1 MIIGVDIGGTKTLIG
16 VFDENGTV
24 TSQVRFE
31 TPQDYQ
37 EFLSAFKLNFEGL
50 HLLEKAEFCAV
61 AVPGSINRKQGIA
74 ITFGNLPW
82 RNVAVQGDLTSIVGC
97 PTKIENDAN
106 LAGLSETLSRT
117 PVPEKVLYVT
127 ISTGI
132 GTGVIDD
139 GVIDETLEDS
149 EGGNMLLPYGGELQ
163 IWEKFG
169 SGKAIVAAYGKP
181 ASDINDPTIWA
192 EIVERWWLGFVE
204 LCSVIEPDLI
214 VIGGGVG
221 SHFTKYGELLLS
233 RITEKIPP
241 IVRQPKIEQALHA
254 EQAALL
260 GAYYFARQQLEK

>member
-16 VFDENGTV
+16 VFDEAGTV

-31 TPQDYQ
+31 TPKDYQ
-37 EFLSAFKLNFEGL
+37 EFLSAFRQNFEGL
-50 HLLEKAEFCAV
+50 GLPEKAEFCAM
-61 AVPGSINRKQGIA
+61 AVPSSIDRKQGVA

-82 RNVAVQGDLTSIVGC
+82 KNVAVEGDIAKIVDC

-106 LAGLSETLSRT
+106 LAGLSEALTRS
-117 PVPEKVLYVT
+117 PVPDKVLYVT

-132 GTGVIDD
+132 GTGVIDE

-181 ASDINDPTIWA
+181 ASEIDDPAIWA

-221 SHFTKYGELLLS
+221 SHFSKYGELLLS
-233 RITEKIPP
+233 RITEKLPP
-241 IVRQPKIEQALHA
+241 IVRRPKIEQALHA

-260 GAYYFARQQLEK
+260 GTYYFAKQQLEK